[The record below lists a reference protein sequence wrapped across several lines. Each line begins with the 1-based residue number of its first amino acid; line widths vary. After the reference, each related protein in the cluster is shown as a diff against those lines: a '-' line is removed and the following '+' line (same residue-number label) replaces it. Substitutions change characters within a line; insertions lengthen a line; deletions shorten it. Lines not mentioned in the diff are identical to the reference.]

1 MHAMSGFLR
10 RAALAALAA
19 LSAAALAGCI
29 ADTAADRD
37 LPWATNQT
45 WEGMMPMPGGFNSY
59 D

>member
-1 MHAMSGFLR
+1 MSGFLR
-10 RAALAALAA
+10 RAALAALVA